1 MARKGKEVIFITG
14 NEKNSGKT
22 TFLNYLIKTDYSNKK
37 TFCASVGYD
46 GETTDELYGNIKP
59 AVHIKKGDFAL
70 TNSVFLNS
78 FDFDY
83 EIIDVVPL
91 SAMGGSPVIIKAK
104 RDGYVKIVGLS
115 SNYALSEIVSKMQNY
130 VEAVLVDG
138 AVDRITQVAVSAG
151 NVYFVFRITLHN
163 LRESVEKIKLLY
175 SIFSYKKCNLNK
187 AKNIFYLDGA
197 LTLSKIAEIPDKTDI
212 LLIEDFTKVFLNLS
226 QWNNLVKRYNVCFN
240 KYYNLRGFVLNL
252 YDLSEK
258 EFEKNFVNEKKFFI
272 YNPYYVRL

>member
-46 GETTDELYGNIKP
+46 GETTDELYGNVKP
-59 AVHIKKGDFAL
+59 AVYIKKGNFAL

-175 SIFSYKKCNLNK
+175 SIFNYKKCNLNK